1 MNERERDGGSRGRKK
16 GRKEGRK
23 RAKGSTVE
31 LPPEKN
37 TGRKEMGLGKK
48 IRKRGTKRDPGS
60 EGWL

>member
-1 MNERERDGGSRGRKK
+1 MRARDCGSRGRKK
-16 GRKEGRK
+16 GKKEGRK

-31 LPPEKN
+31 LPPEKKT